1 MGSCEIMPIYSRWEL
16 DPLKWFTRAV
26 DNVKYLKLFMHACV
40 VTSFVNNSPTVLWEE
55 VAPLA
60 EYALLTTLGKMQ
72 TKNIQDTTYKKWS
85 KDLPMVLQYLFLI
98 EQEH

>member
-1 MGSCEIMPIYSRWEL
+1 
-16 DPLKWFTRAV
+16 
-26 DNVKYLKLFMHACV
+26 MHACV

-72 TKNIQDTTYKKWS
+72 TKNIQDTTYKK
-85 KDLPMVLQYLFLI
+85 
-98 EQEH
+98 